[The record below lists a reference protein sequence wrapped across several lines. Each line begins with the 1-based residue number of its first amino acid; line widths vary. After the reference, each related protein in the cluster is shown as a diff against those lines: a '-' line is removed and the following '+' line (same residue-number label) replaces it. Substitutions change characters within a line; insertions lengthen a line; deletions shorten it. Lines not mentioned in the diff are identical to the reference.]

1 MDLKKISD
9 DQILQAV
16 IFAESYDAKF
26 GPLTLSTPKVFPVFY
41 ENNQFL
47 FTFFIIIF

>member
-16 IFAESYDAKF
+16 IFAESFDAKF
-26 GPLTLSTPKVFPVFY
+26 GPLTLSTPKVRLM
-41 ENNQFL
+41 NNL
-47 FTFFIIIF
+47 